1 MYPIYPSNEPAG
13 QPGYLPYFYNA
24 GLFVKH
30 LVPAV
35 DTRPQGYR
43 QGDSAD
49 DFSSG
54 FPSVPGFEHVQT
66 VEQIIAHG
74 YFAVPSSNPIT
85 ALISD
90 KAHTARLG
98 LDDVIHQVRSRY
110 EIYERNIEE
119 LNQAVCEV
127 NNCLFRQLA
136 EHGTLVA
143 NQRQQYA
150 VAKQTQ
156 KLYEQQRDERTTLWK
171 DVSTLKLVL
180 PETAQNYLAAY
191 RKAAILRENPGDAQ

>member
-54 FPSVPGFEHVQT
+54 FPSVLGFEHGQT

-127 NNCLFRQLA
+127 NNCLCRQLA

-171 DVSTLKLVL
+171 DVSTLKLAL

-191 RKAAILRENPGDAQ
+191 RKAAILKENPGDGQ